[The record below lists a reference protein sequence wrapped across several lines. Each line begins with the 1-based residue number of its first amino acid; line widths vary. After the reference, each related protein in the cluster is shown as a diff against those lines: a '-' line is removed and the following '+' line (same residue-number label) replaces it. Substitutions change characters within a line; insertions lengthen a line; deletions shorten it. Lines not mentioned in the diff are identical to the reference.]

1 MDKQQGKLG
10 KLVKNFYS
18 PIWEKLKSVDN
29 DPLKQQIEIM
39 SKLLLFK
46 NIPKNTIKM
55 IRARCHLRNFKKNE
69 VIFREGEPGIG
80 LYIIIEGKVEIFKE
94 KEGKKTIL
102 STLESGDFF
111 GEISLLLTDR
121 PRSASAM
128 ALEPTVLLGFFNP
141 DLQILIKRS
150 PHIASL
156 ILLNI
161 ASILGERLIK
171 TNELLEK
178 YLKISGEYYEKD

>member
-1 MDKQQGKLG
+1 MNKNQGKFE
-10 KLVKNFYS
+10 KIVKNFYS
-18 PIWEKLKSVDN
+18 PIWEKIKSIDD

-39 SKLLLFK
+39 SNLLLFK

-55 IRARCHLRNFKKNE
+55 IRSRCHLRIFKKNE
-69 VIFREGEPGIG
+69 IIFREGEPGIG

-102 STLESGDFF
+102 ATLESGDFF
-111 GEISLLLTDR
+111 GEISLLLPDK
-121 PRSASAM
+121 PRSASAI
-128 ALEPTVLLGFFNP
+128 ALEPAVLLGFFNP
-141 DLQILIKRS
+141 DLQILMKRS
-150 PHIASL
+150 PHIASV